1 MPYHQ
6 LFYLFHALSP
16 AFNIATLVEQE
27 ILTIPEDR
35 VCFVVVVVVFT
46 TCHID
51 KYGKHFEYSMILH
64 VLKSIFKYFCNF
76 Y

>member
-1 MPYHQ
+1 M
-6 LFYLFHALSP
+6 
-16 AFNIATLVEQE
+16 EQE

-51 KYGKHFEYSMILH
+51 KYGKHFEHSMILQSS
-64 VLKSIFKYFCNF
+64 SIFVIFIEHAKIQRGGAMNKPVFAV
-76 Y
+76 

>member
-1 MPYHQ
+1 
-6 LFYLFHALSP
+6 
-16 AFNIATLVEQE
+16 VEQE

-35 VCFVVVVVVFT
+35 VCFVVVVVVVFT